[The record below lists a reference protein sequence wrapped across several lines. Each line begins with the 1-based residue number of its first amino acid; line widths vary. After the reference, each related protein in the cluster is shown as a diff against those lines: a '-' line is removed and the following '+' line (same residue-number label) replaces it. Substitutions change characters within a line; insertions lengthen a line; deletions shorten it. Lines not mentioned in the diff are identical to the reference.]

1 MFQVELQRGS
11 CETRGQERP
20 LSSVRQGG
28 VPRHR
33 QRGGPKQH
41 PHHQAEGESCGA
53 DPRCFC

>member
-28 VPRHR
+28 VPRDR
-33 QRGGPKQH
+33 QRGGPQQH
-41 PHHQAEGESCGA
+41 PHHQAEGECEVSV
-53 DPRCFC
+53 